1 MTIDIQQSA
10 KLDVYY
16 PPTNIEFKPTYE
28 GKILTAQ
35 CSITEAYPEP
45 TIDIPWTNGK
55 TLITDS
61 SEPTKKSFSYELTPT
76 DKVMDVN
83 KLISFYVSY
92 LRNFLTVTRS
102 VLTYH
107 VDF

>member
-61 SEPTKKSFSYELTPT
+61 SEPTKKSFSYELTPA
-76 DKVMDVN
+76 DKVMDDKN
-83 KLISFYVSY
+83 EYI
-92 LRNFLTVTRS
+92 
-102 VLTYH
+102 LTYH
-107 VDF
+107 IN